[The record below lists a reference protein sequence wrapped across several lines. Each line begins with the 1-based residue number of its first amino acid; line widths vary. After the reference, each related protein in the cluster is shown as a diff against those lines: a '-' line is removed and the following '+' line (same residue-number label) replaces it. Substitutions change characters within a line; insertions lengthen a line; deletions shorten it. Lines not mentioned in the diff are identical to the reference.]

1 MKMLV
6 HRTPISANAPF
17 NLSEVKEYARIAGPN
32 DDVTLDRMSRA
43 AAAEVEHFA
52 QVALLSQTI
61 HVTFLD
67 LVHGAG
73 LTLPIGPVAA
83 DATATVTIDGQ
94 AITGFDLVTG
104 TRPYL
109 CWPAS
114 ICGTASARVVIEY
127 PAGFGD
133 AAGDVPD
140 DLSQAVLDQV
150 ALIFD
155 ERAPHEAKTL
165 ARSSHLARVGARY
178 RGVSV

>member
-6 HRTPISANAPF
+6 QRTPTSANPPF
-17 NLSEVKEYARIAGPN
+17 VLGELKEYARIDGT
-32 DDVTLDRMSRA
+32 DDDFTLDRMGRA

-61 HVTFLD
+61 RVTILD

-73 LTLPIGPVAA
+73 LTLPIGPVAD

-94 AITGFDLVTG
+94 PITGFDLVTG

-109 CWPAS
+109 SWPAS
-114 ICGTASARVVIEY
+114 IRGTASARVVIEY

-140 DLSQAVLDQV
+140 DLAQAVLDQV

-155 ERAPHEAKTL
+155 ERAPREAKTL

>member
-6 HRTPISANAPF
+6 QRTPISTNAPF
-17 NLSEVKEYARIAGPN
+17 VLSELKEYARIDGAD
-32 DDVTLDRMSRA
+32 DDVTLNRMGWA

-52 QVALLSQTI
+52 QVALLSQVIRVTI
-61 HVTFLD
+61 FD

-73 LTLPIGPVAA
+73 LVLPIGPVAD

-94 AITGFDLVTG
+94 ALTGFDLVTG

-109 CWPAS
+109 SWPAS
-114 ICGTASARVVIEY
+114 IRGTASARVVIEY

-133 AAGDVPD
+133 AVSDVPN
-140 DLSQAVLDQV
+140 DLSQAVLDQA

-155 ERAPHEAKTL
+155 ERAPREAKTL
-165 ARSSHLARVGARY
+165 ARSSHLARAGARY